1 MPDTPAPLPTSPEL
15 EETRSELMGE
25 MLAPILERYGNPP
38 HPAEQRKADRDRGI
52 AVGLVAD
59 FEAAV
64 RAATLAH
71 LAAQAPEGIREL
83 LDAFRGE
90 VLATFSG
97 HVWKGS
103 TPPAESAL
111 LAAFTA
117 LRGEVD
123 HWKAEA
129 TVREE
134 RSEMWRTQYNNL
146 RAATAANAD
155 HWDATEAA
163 LRQSLDAAVERAEAA
178 EALARAAEGYIAVA
192 VGDQDATAASLD
204 AWRTY
209 QHVKA
214 ALAPRGASDGSGP
227 ADREGR

>member
-1 MPDTPAPLPTSPEL
+1 MTDPHAAPAPLPTSPDLVSRVEKIVHD
-15 EETRSELMGE
+15 R
-25 MLAPILERYGNPP
+25 LAFCLSQHTGSGYACQCPRDM
-38 HPAEQRKADRDRGI
+38 AE
-52 AVGLVAD
+52 AVI
-59 FEAAV
+59 
-64 RAATLAH
+64 AATLAH
-71 LAAQAPEGIREL
+71 LAAQAPDGVEEL
-83 LDAFRGE
+83 VYRLTDA
-90 VLATFSG
+90 VAD
-97 HVWKGS
+97 VVDN
-103 TPPAESAL
+103 PAGPYRIAAQVRRDEAKSAL

-134 RSEMWRTQYNNL
+134 RSEMWRNQFNNL